1 MTCRLVGSVS
11 NMLVTLSDCT
21 LAELLVTALS
31 QEVEDGQVVAV
42 GGPSPIL
49 AAAALLAR
57 ASHAPSIT
65 ILRLGADGYWPFHG
79 SSKEVLDLGER
90 GLFDVFLLPAP
101 KVDGRGVA
109 VYDADH
115 LSGRFPGGLGTRRLY
130 HLAKRAVLFAETH
143 SRDTFVPRL
152 EPTPDTGPPLLP
164 MSGVAEPYAL
174 FTPLC
179 RFDFHEN
186 GWRLA
191 ALHPGVTTDEV
202 AAATGYSYSQD
213 DPLKTTEWPDATM
226 LRLLRTTI
234 RAQLGERYLDFAAG
248 AFGRGTASGA

>member
-1 MTCRLVGSVS
+1 MP
-11 NMLVTLSDCT
+11 VTLSDCT
-21 LAELLVTALS
+21 LAELLVVALS
-31 QEVEDGQVVAV
+31 QEVEDGDVVAV

-57 ASHAPSIT
+57 ANHAPSIT

-101 KVDGRGVA
+101 KVDGRGIA

-143 SRDTFVPRL
+143 TTATLVPLL

-164 MSGVAEPYAL
+164 MTGVADPCSLY
-174 FTPLC
+174 TPLC
-179 RFDFHEN
+179 RFAFQKG
-186 GWRLA
+186 GWELSS
-191 ALHPGVTTDEV
+191 LHMGVTAEEV
-202 AAATGYSYSQD
+202 AAATGFSYRQ
-213 DPLKTTEWPDATM
+213 PPATPITLTPETRT
-226 LRLLRTTI
+226 LRLLRTTV
-234 RAQLGERYLDFAAG
+234 RGQLGERYTDSI
-248 AFGRGTASGA
+248 ASMPLA